1 VTAAWWNARNMVNA
15 RRVEASSFLNAKLER
30 NIFLYKRK
38 ACKKLRAF
46 FNYDRI
52 GNRLGCKLS
61 VTLMT
66 VFFSSAVSIMSDIPK
81 CYWCHKFLKFRFG
94 KRNRLRS

>member
-1 VTAAWWNARNMVNA
+1 
-15 RRVEASSFLNAKLER
+15 
-30 NIFLYKRK
+30 
-38 ACKKLRAF
+38 
-46 FNYDRI
+46 
-52 GNRLGCKLS
+52 
-61 VTLMT
+61 MT